1 MASETSRELAPLVKR
16 ADEIQAHHP
25 LMAYYCACPSSRAT
39 ERLLSRRVNN
49 RTTRAVARRVSS
61 LRLTSEPA
69 RATHRSP
76 PVRLPFPP
84 PVAGRMR
91 AVELGMSAPPDARPR
106 KLIAN
111 LVDTLE
117 RTKADAG
124 VVDGAATD
132 FESCKRFALS
142 VYARADRGDRARPPN
157 DVPTNAH
164 VEAFSAA
171 GTFLKALEHF
181 GDFFA
186 ADAEDLATRR
196 KYAEWRA
203 WDLATAAKARR
214 SASLVGER
222 DGRSE
227 NAQATTKT
235 NVLATNASAPA
246 TLERRNTTTPSP
258 RLSPPRR
265 AFDAYPAF
273 DAPASSVPVPPVPV
287 SIPAACLTRTPPRE
301 EETRE
306 RWRPDWGGGGPH
318 AVGASVL
325 YSVKDNDVN
334 ANDANDACA
343 AASSSGF
350 AFARV
355 VAVDHS
361 VDPPAY
367 VIEVDGAE
375 RSTEATRLAPPP
387 DPRDATRFSSG
398 SGSSS
403 PLPGGALPENVIRN
417 GSADA
422 SDDRKAANDDE
433 ATDIAGDIAGDG
445 DVGAFE
451 LETRL
456 RDSTVTSTSDD
467 ARPNDAEDENKLAAT
482 TTPAAPHLDVD
493 REATED
499 AARSIRRAAFAEA
512 HELAMRA
519 AEALDPSSGDKKIA
533 ADCLRRA
540 LAALEAA
547 E

>member
-1 MASETSRELAPLVKR
+1 
-16 ADEIQAHHP
+16 
-25 LMAYYCACPSSRAT
+25 
-39 ERLLSRRVNN
+39 
-49 RTTRAVARRVSS
+49 
-61 LRLTSEPA
+61 
-69 RATHRSP
+69 
-76 PVRLPFPP
+76 
-84 PVAGRMR
+84 MR

-106 KLIAN
+106 KLLAN

-214 SASLVGER
+214 SASLVGEPA
-222 DGRSE
+222 GRSE
-227 NAQATTKT
+227 NAQATTKNKT
-235 NVLATNASAPA
+235 NLLATNASAPA
-246 TLERRNTTTPSP
+246 TLERRNTTPSSP
-258 RLSPPRR
+258 RLS
-265 AFDAYPAF
+265 FDAYPAF
-273 DAPASSVPVPPVPV
+273 DAPASSVPGPAVPVPPGPPVPV
-287 SIPAACLTRTPPRE
+287 SVPAACLTRTPPTE
-301 EETRE
+301 DGARE

-355 VAVDHS
+355 VAVDRS

-398 SGSSS
+398 SGSGSSS
-403 PLPGGALPENVIRN
+403 PLPGRALPENVIRN
-417 GSADA
+417 GSAVA
-422 SDDRKAANDDE
+422 MDDRKAKNDDE
-433 ATDIAGDIAGDG
+433 ATDIARDIAGDG
-445 DVGAFE
+445 DVGEFE

-467 ARPNDAEDENKLAAT
+467 ARPNDAEEENKLATT

>member
-1 MASETSRELAPLVKR
+1 M
-16 ADEIQAHHP
+16 
-25 LMAYYCACPSSRAT
+25 
-39 ERLLSRRVNN
+39 
-49 RTTRAVARRVSS
+49 
-61 LRLTSEPA
+61 
-69 RATHRSP
+69 
-76 PVRLPFPP
+76 
-84 PVAGRMR
+84 
-91 AVELGMSAPPDARPR
+91 
-106 KLIAN
+106 
-111 LVDTLE
+111 
-117 RTKADAG
+117 
-124 VVDGAATD
+124 
-132 FESCKRFALS
+132 CKRFALS

-214 SASLVGER
+214 GASLVGER

-227 NAQATTKT
+227 NAQATTKNKT
-235 NVLATNASAPA
+235 NLLATPTAPA

-258 RLSPPRR
+258 RVS
-265 AFDAYPAF
+265 FDAYPAF
-273 DAPASSVPVPPVPV
+273 DAPASSVPGPPVPVPPVPV
-287 SIPAACLTRTPPRE
+287 SVPAACLARTPPTEDRA
-301 EETRE
+301 RE

-343 AASSSGF
+343 DASGSGF

-355 VAVDHS
+355 VAVDRS

-398 SGSSS
+398 SGSGSSS

-422 SDDRKAANDDE
+422 IDARKAANDDE

-445 DVGAFE
+445 DVGEFE

-467 ARPNDAEDENKLAAT
+467 ARPNDAEEENKLATT

>member
-1 MASETSRELAPLVKR
+1 
-16 ADEIQAHHP
+16 
-25 LMAYYCACPSSRAT
+25 
-39 ERLLSRRVNN
+39 
-49 RTTRAVARRVSS
+49 
-61 LRLTSEPA
+61 
-69 RATHRSP
+69 
-76 PVRLPFPP
+76 
-84 PVAGRMR
+84 MR

-106 KLIAN
+106 KLLAN

-214 SASLVGER
+214 GASLVGEPA
-222 DGRSE
+222 GRSE

-235 NVLATNASAPA
+235 NLLATNASAPA

-258 RLSPPRR
+258 RVS
-265 AFDAYPAF
+265 FDAYPAF
-273 DAPASSVPVPPVPV
+273 DAPASSDPVPPVPV
-287 SIPAACLTRTPPRE
+287 SVPAACLTRIPPRE
-301 EETRE
+301 DRARE

-325 YSVKDNDVN
+325 YSVKDFDVN
-334 ANDANDACA
+334 ANDANVACA

-355 VAVDHS
+355 VAVDRS

-367 VIEVDGAE
+367 VVEVDGAE

-403 PLPGGALPENVIRN
+403 PLPGGALPENVIRR

-422 SDDRKAANDDE
+422 IDDRKAKNDDE
-433 ATDIAGDIAGDG
+433 ATDIARDIAGDG

-456 RDSTVTSTSDD
+456 RDSTVASTSDD
-467 ARPNDAEDENKLAAT
+467 ARPNDAEEEKKLATT

>member
-1 MASETSRELAPLVKR
+1 
-16 ADEIQAHHP
+16 
-25 LMAYYCACPSSRAT
+25 
-39 ERLLSRRVNN
+39 
-49 RTTRAVARRVSS
+49 
-61 LRLTSEPA
+61 
-69 RATHRSP
+69 
-76 PVRLPFPP
+76 
-84 PVAGRMR
+84 MR

-106 KLIAN
+106 KLLAN

-132 FESCKRFALS
+132 FDMCKRFALS

-214 SASLVGER
+214 GASLVGER

-227 NAQATTKT
+227 NAQATTKNKT
-235 NVLATNASAPA
+235 NLLATPTAPA

-258 RLSPPRR
+258 RVS
-265 AFDAYPAF
+265 FDAYPAF
-273 DAPASSVPVPPVPV
+273 DAPASSVPGPPVPVPPVPV
-287 SIPAACLTRTPPRE
+287 SVPAACLARTPPTEDRA
-301 EETRE
+301 RE

-343 AASSSGF
+343 DASGSGF

-355 VAVDHS
+355 VAVDRS

-398 SGSSS
+398 SGSGSSS

-422 SDDRKAANDDE
+422 IDARKAANDDE

-456 RDSTVTSTSDD
+456 RNSTVASTSDD
-467 ARPNDAEDENKLAAT
+467 ARPNDAEEENKLATT

-540 LAALEAA
+540 LAALEA
-547 E
+547 EE

>member
-1 MASETSRELAPLVKR
+1 
-16 ADEIQAHHP
+16 
-25 LMAYYCACPSSRAT
+25 
-39 ERLLSRRVNN
+39 
-49 RTTRAVARRVSS
+49 
-61 LRLTSEPA
+61 
-69 RATHRSP
+69 
-76 PVRLPFPP
+76 
-84 PVAGRMR
+84 MR

-106 KLIAN
+106 KLLAN

-132 FESCKRFALS
+132 FDMCKRFALS

-214 SASLVGER
+214 GASLVGER

-227 NAQATTKT
+227 NAQATTKNKT
-235 NVLATNASAPA
+235 NLLATPTAPA

-258 RLSPPRR
+258 RVS
-265 AFDAYPAF
+265 FDAYPAF
-273 DAPASSVPVPPVPV
+273 DAPASSVPGPPVPVPPVPV
-287 SIPAACLTRTPPRE
+287 SVPAACLARTPPTEDRA
-301 EETRE
+301 RE

-343 AASSSGF
+343 DASGSGF

-355 VAVDHS
+355 VAVDRS

-403 PLPGGALPENVIRN
+403 PLPGGALP
-417 GSADA
+417 
-422 SDDRKAANDDE
+422 
-433 ATDIAGDIAGDG
+433 
-445 DVGAFE
+445 
-451 LETRL
+451 
-456 RDSTVTSTSDD
+456 
-467 ARPNDAEDENKLAAT
+467 
-482 TTPAAPHLDVD
+482 
-493 REATED
+493 
-499 AARSIRRAAFAEA
+499 
-512 HELAMRA
+512 
-519 AEALDPSSGDKKIA
+519 
-533 ADCLRRA
+533 
-540 LAALEAA
+540 
-547 E
+547 

>member
-1 MASETSRELAPLVKR
+1 
-16 ADEIQAHHP
+16 
-25 LMAYYCACPSSRAT
+25 
-39 ERLLSRRVNN
+39 
-49 RTTRAVARRVSS
+49 
-61 LRLTSEPA
+61 
-69 RATHRSP
+69 
-76 PVRLPFPP
+76 
-84 PVAGRMR
+84 MR

-106 KLIAN
+106 KLLAN

-214 SASLVGER
+214 SASRVGEPA
-222 DGRSE
+222 GRSE
-227 NAQATTKT
+227 NAQATTKNKT
-235 NVLATNASAPA
+235 NLLATPTAPA
-246 TLERRNTTTPSP
+246 TLERRNTTPSSP
-258 RLSPPRR
+258 RVS
-265 AFDAYPAF
+265 FDAYPAF
-273 DAPASSVPVPPVPV
+273 DAPASSVPVPPVPPVPVPPVPV
-287 SIPAACLTRTPPRE
+287 SVPAACLTRTAPRE
-301 EETRE
+301 DRARE

-343 AASSSGF
+343 AASGSGF

-355 VAVDHS
+355 VAVDRS

-398 SGSSS
+398 SGSGSSS
-403 PLPGGALPENVIRN
+403 PLPGRALPENVIRN

-422 SDDRKAANDDE
+422 MDDRKAKTTTRRPISPA
-433 ATDIAGDIAGDG
+433 ISR
-445 DVGAFE
+445 
-451 LETRL
+451 ETETSASSNSR
-456 RDSTVTSTSDD
+456 RDS
-467 ARPNDAEDENKLAAT
+467 E
-482 TTPAAPHLDVD
+482 
-493 REATED
+493 
-499 AARSIRRAAFAEA
+499 IRR
-512 HELAMRA
+512 
-519 AEALDPSSGDKKIA
+519 
-533 ADCLRRA
+533 
-540 LAALEAA
+540 
-547 E
+547 